1 MNRKLY
7 TILLA
12 AAAAFAVPVVA
23 DAMTAEAQ
31 VASNIDEREVK
42 ITVVH
47 NAATIEGAAG
57 KTLEVTSLTG
67 RPVMKVRV
75 DNDVQRVELNLP
87 KGCYILK
94 VDKVVRKV
102 SVS

>member
-12 AAAAFAVPVVA
+12 AAATFAVPVVA

-42 ITVVH
+42 ITV
-47 NAATIEGAAG
+47 
-57 KTLEVTSLTG
+57 SLTG

>member
-12 AAAAFAVPVVA
+12 AAATFAVPVVA
-23 DAMTAEAQ
+23 DAMTAEAH
-31 VASNIDEREVK
+31 VASNFDEREVK

-75 DNDVQRVELNLP
+75 
-87 KGCYILK
+87 K
-94 VDKVVRKV
+94 
-102 SVS
+102 

>member
-12 AAAAFAVPVVA
+12 AAATFAVPVVA

-31 VASNIDEREVK
+31 VASNIDGEVK

>member
-12 AAAAFAVPVVA
+12 AAATFAVPVVA

-57 KTLEVTSLTG
+57 MTLEVSWLTG
-67 RPVMKVRV
+67 RPVMDVRV
-75 DNDVQRVELNLP
+75 ENDVQRVELNLP

>member
-12 AAAAFAVPVVA
+12 AAATFAVPVVA

-57 KTLEVTSLTG
+57 KTLEVT
-67 RPVMKVRV
+67 PVMKVRV